1 MLTVLSCGACCRITS
16 APSPFALA
24 LPLVAASCP
33 ARKATAARAVAI
45 VEQIGFMFDV
55 LSFFRYDRMAILNMK
70 HHEGQRLTG
79 IRIDGSPDPAAGWYR
94 PPTARGCR

>member
-45 VEQIGFMFDV
+45 VVQIGFMFDV
-55 LSFFRYDRMAILNMK
+55 LSFFRYDRRAILNMK
-70 HHEGQRLTG
+70 HHEGQRLT
-79 IRIDGSPDPAAGWYR
+79 RHPYR
-94 PPTARGCR
+94 RFPRSCRGLASSANCTEV